1 MRKNLLEPCLRF
13 GLVPVFLLVLFCLCT
28 HMGFISKK
36 VAFDCCF
43 CSVFMNEGMN
53 VCNHVIVIL
62 SFDACVV
69 NLYKYVFYSYSP
81 TWARCPRRLAD
92 PGSWSMSVTIG
103 RWCCTRLLTPATKNC
118 LFKVD
123 FFFNNREAFQ

>member
-1 MRKNLLEPCLRF
+1 MRKHLLEPCLRF

-69 NLYKYVFYSYSP
+69 NLYKYVF
-81 TWARCPRRLAD
+81 
-92 PGSWSMSVTIG
+92 
-103 RWCCTRLLTPATKNC
+103 
-118 LFKVD
+118 
-123 FFFNNREAFQ
+123 